1 VKTNEPGESRSISS
15 QLNEFLG
22 RPTLLEGEDRAKYRE
37 LLKVVS
43 GLLKPEDIFDALE
56 VQEIANNIWEGRR
69 YQKLGAKLV
78 DAERGNAIRK
88 LANSKFGYVSQAA
101 AKHVK
106 ANTEIPADGMGESI
120 LLGKLKISEEL
131 VRATSVLLAA
141 DNVSVLDRLMSNRIA
156 TRKVT
161 LKDYERRKRLAAKEK
176 RLAAKAKRQIL
187 ANDNAKEEVKVLT
200 RKKSL
205 SDWD

>member
-1 VKTNEPGESRSISS
+1 
-15 QLNEFLG
+15 
-22 RPTLLEGEDRAKYRE
+22 
-37 LLKVVS
+37 
-43 GLLKPEDIFDALE
+43 
-56 VQEIANNIWEGRR
+56 
-69 YQKLGAKLV
+69 
-78 DAERGNAIRK
+78 
-88 LANSKFGYVSQAA
+88 
-101 AKHVK
+101 
-106 ANTEIPADGMGESI
+106 MGKSI